1 MLLIQDAVHDDYDFL
16 HVALNKVDIFM
27 AAYSMVRLSPTIV
40 SAHQILQSRTFVSD
54 AGTFDKQV
62 YHIREVP
69 IKKPPIGLL
78 MFTVL
83 DKISA

>member
-27 AAYSMVRLSPTIV
+27 AAYSM
-40 SAHQILQSRTFVSD
+40 LQSRTFVSD